1 MVIRLVSTEYMYRKR
16 FITVKEIR
24 QMPGGICLRA
34 YHYEALSSGGP
45 RAAGRNTL
53 QILGV
58 TD

>member
-1 MVIRLVSTEYMYRKR
+1 
-16 FITVKEIR
+16 
-24 QMPGGICLRA
+24 MPGGICLRA

-58 TD
+58 TDYFRVASKEVTLSLKSTLAEVVPRV

>member
-1 MVIRLVSTEYMYRKR
+1 
-16 FITVKEIR
+16 
-24 QMPGGICLRA
+24 MPGGICLRA

-58 TD
+58 TDYILPLMPTTFSLMKFLTGVVPRV